1 MKRSGIISFIILAL
15 LVSLQPAQADETL
28 DKIKNAI
35 DNNTK
40 WEFRVE
46 SDLKKEELA
55 QVPWKPAALTHYK
68 TEKQVR
74 YRSSIVIP
82 EVFAG
87 TKITGGKAIL
97 NIGIAGPADYR
108 ITAWINGK
116 EVFKGPEVDP
126 VTRIQKISP
135 LLLAE
140 KAVPGTKYQ
149 VEILIENPLIY
160 PAQAF
165 PLSSKTVG
173 FGPATL
179 ELEAA
184 AEMFSFLS
192 TFKVNLDAGLAMTIP
207 YDPVGNDKK
216 PFFPERTSRST
227 LKPEKL
233 KELNSLFKE
242 AVAGFD
248 LAALEAGESD
258 KVKTSAAKV
267 LAELEPLSKH
277 IKQFTVYLV
286 GNAHIDLAWLWR
298 TNESIE
304 IAANTYKSVM
314 NNIDIHPELIYA
326 QSQAQTYKWVEDHRP
341 ELFKRIQKEVKE
353 GRWDIVGG
361 MWAEPDCNL
370 IGGESWIRQI
380 LYANLYFKEKFD
392 KEVSLGWNPD
402 SFGYN
407 YNMPQ
412 FYSKSGIK
420 AFITQK
426 ISWNMNT
433 RFPYHIFWW
442 EAPDGS
448 RILTYL
454 PTGSYVE
461 KVEHDK
467 IIQQLRNFE
476 DATGYKEM
484 LSLIGFG
491 NHGGG
496 PNLPMIERAILYNK
510 QPLFPNV
517 EFIKAHDY
525 IAKIMEKDLSDIP
538 VWKSEMYLE
547 NHRGTFTTQ
556 ASTKAFNRRN
566 ESLMEAAEKAASI
579 ANMLGMEYPA
589 ASFEKAWKTIL
600 LNQFHDILPGSSI
613 TPVFRDSDETSA
625 VSQKIIKRTMHASLQ
640 FIAEK
645 LGVKSEGFQQV
656 LVYNPLSW
664 KRSGRVNL
672 LLKEYDPAA
681 VNVTDAQ
688 GKEIPSRIVTSA
700 DGLDRTLEFY
710 ASDLPA
716 LGFKFFNLH
725 QAEEKSLA
733 NADAGKFLLENK
745 FLKVTINPETGNLS
759 SIFDKVNN
767 REVLAAGTEGNVIEL
782 HENLP
787 GYWDAWNIGYTGEKW
802 SLNKADSIELLEN
815 NSFRTVIRVKKSFL
829 GKSKSN
835 WAPTEGFP
843 SSFFIQ
849 DIILY
854 RGSKKLDV
862 ELDVDWWEDH
872 TLAKVAFPL
881 SLDADVAT
889 YEIPYASIERS
900 TRRNSEFE
908 KARYEVPVHRWA
920 DVSLDGYGVSLLNES
935 KYGMDI
941 HNNVM
946 RLTLLTSP
954 IWPDPMADR
963 GRHKIAY
970 SIYPHKGD
978 WRQAETVKHAAE
990 VNIPL
995 VAHAVRSGKGAM
1007 PKSELAEVVFAG
1019 LARVNVDNALITT
1032 IKKAELDSSYI
1043 LRIVETHGKS
1053 ADVEVSLPKEIKTA
1067 AEVTMLEKDLGE
1079 ATFAGKKLTFK
1090 LGKYEV
1096 KSFKVTFK

>member
-1 MKRSGIISFIILAL
+1 MKRSGIISCIILVMLTAVQVTL
-15 LVSLQPAQADETL
+15 ADDNM
-28 DKIKNAI
+28 DKIQKAI

-46 SDLKKEELA
+46 SGLKADELDQA
-55 QVPWKPAALTHYK
+55 PWKPVRLTHYK

-74 YRSSIVIP
+74 YRSTIVIP

-87 TKITGGKAIL
+87 TKVTGGKAIL
-97 NIGIAGPADYR
+97 DIGIAGPADH
-108 ITAWINGK
+108 TVTVWVNGK
-116 EVFKGPEVDP
+116 EVFKGPDVDP
-126 VTRIQKISP
+126 VTRIQSIKPI
-135 LLLAE
+135 LLAE
-140 KAVPGTKYQ
+140 KAVPGTKYK
-149 VEILIENPLIY
+149 VEILIKNPLIY
-160 PAQAF
+160 PAQDY
-165 PLSSKTVG
+165 PLSSKTIG
-173 FGPATL
+173 FGPARL
-179 ELEAA
+179 ELEAVK
-184 AEMFSFLS
+184 EMYDFLT

-216 PFFPERTSRST
+216 PFFPERVSRSKMD
-227 LKPEKL
+227 LKKL
-233 KELNSLFKE
+233 KELNTLFNT
-242 AVAGFD
+242 AVAKFD
-248 LAALEAGESD
+248 IKALEAGDSA
-258 KVKTSAAKV
+258 KVKASAKAV

-298 TNESIE
+298 TKESIE

-314 NNIDIHPELIYA
+314 NNIDVHPELIYA
-326 QSQAQTYKWVEDHRP
+326 QSQAQTYDWVEKHRP
-341 ELFKRIQKEVKE
+341 QLFKRIQKEVKE

-380 LYANLYFKEKFD
+380 LYANMYFKEKFG
-392 KEVSLGWNPD
+392 KEVWVGWNPD

-467 IIQQLRNFE
+467 MIHQLRNFE
-476 DATGYKEM
+476 HATGYKEM

-510 QPLFPNV
+510 QPLMPNIK
-517 EFIKAHDY
+517 FSKAHDY
-525 IAKIMEKDLSDIP
+525 LALIMKKDLSDIP

-566 ESLMEAAEKAASI
+566 ESLLEAAEKAASM
-579 ANMLGMEYPA
+579 AHMLGMKYPA
-589 ASFEKAWKTIL
+589 EKFEKAWKTVL

-613 TPVFRDSDETSA
+613 TPVFRDADEINA
-625 VSQKIIKRTMHASLQ
+625 VAQKIIKRTMHSSLQ
-640 FIAEK
+640 YISEK
-645 LGVKSEGFQQV
+645 LGIKSNGFQE
-656 LVYNPLSW
+656 LLIYNPLSW
-664 KRSGRVNL
+664 KRSGRVNVTL
-672 LLKEYDPAA
+672 NEYDPEA
-681 VNVTDAQ
+681 VMVKDEA
-688 GKEIPSRIVTSA
+688 GKEIPSRIVWSK

-710 ASDLPA
+710 ATDLPS
-716 LGFKFFNLH
+716 LGFKRYSLH
-725 QAEEKSLA
+725 KAEKTAAKTS
-733 NADAGKFLLENK
+733 DKKDFVLENE
-745 FLKVTINPETGNLS
+745 FLKVVVNGKTGNLS
-759 SIFDKVNN
+759 SIFDKVNS
-767 REVLAAGTEGNVIEL
+767 REVLAKGEEGNVVEL

-787 GYWDAWNIGYTGEKW
+787 SYWDAWNIGYSGEKW
-802 SLNKADSIELLEN
+802 ILDKADSVKLLEDN
-815 NSFRTVIRVKKSFL
+815 KFRTVVRVKKSFL

-843 SSFFIQ
+843 SSFFTQ

-854 RGSKKLDV
+854 NGSKKLDL

-881 SLDADVAT
+881 AINADEAT
-889 YEIPYASIERS
+889 YEIPYASIDRS
-900 TRRNSEFE
+900 TRRNTEFE
-908 KARYEVPVHRWA
+908 KARFEVPVHRWA
-920 DVSLDGYGVSLLNES
+920 DISKDGYGVSLINES

-941 HNNVM
+941 HDNRM
-946 RLTLLTSP
+946 RLTLLTSAL
-954 IWPDPMADR
+954 WPDPLADR
-963 GRHKIAY
+963 GRHKIVY
-970 SIYPHKGD
+970 SLYPHKGD
-978 WRQAETVKHAAE
+978 WRQAETVKHATE

-995 VAHAVRSGKGAM
+995 VVHKVRETEAAQADKLAAKLFSGYGGTNAK
-1007 PKSELAEVVFAG
+1007 
-1019 LARVNVDNALITT
+1019 NALITT
-1032 IKKAELDSSYI
+1032 IKKAEKENAYI
-1043 LRIVETHGKS
+1043 IRVVETHGKDS
-1053 ADVEVSLPKEIKTA
+1053 EVEVTLPGEIASAKE
-1067 AEVTMLEKDLGE
+1067 VDMLERNLGD
-1079 ATFAGKKLTFK
+1079 TKFNSSTLSFK
-1090 LGKYEV
+1090 LGKHEI
-1096 KSFKVTFK
+1096 KSLKVVFK